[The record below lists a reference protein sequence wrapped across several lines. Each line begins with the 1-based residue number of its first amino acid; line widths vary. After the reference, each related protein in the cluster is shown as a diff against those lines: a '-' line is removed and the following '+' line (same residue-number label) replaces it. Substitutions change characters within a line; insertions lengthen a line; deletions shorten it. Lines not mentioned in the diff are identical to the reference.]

1 MKQGRPPSGGVKAP
15 ATVILPDPATRFVRT
30 ARRLDALSAG
40 HPLEA
45 WLTFVARVAE
55 AQQAV
60 ADAMAAPTISA
71 VIAASTHRRDPIWRD
86 GLTALLDGIGEEALP
101 AAARSTV
108 AVLRRS
114 NAYFIEALAEAFLRG
129 ETDRG
134 NAGETFFVA
143 AALQVYFTR
152 LAASLPAASVSLRDD
167 RGLCPCCGTAPVAG
181 IVTQSDGR
189 LGARYLHCALCATA
203 WNHTRAVCITCGQSG
218 GLALKEIEG
227 DSGLAKAETCN
238 DCRTYSKVL
247 YEARDTG
254 LDPVADD
261 LATLSL
267 DLLVA
272 DAGWSRHAPNPLLL
286 AT

>member
-1 MKQGRPPSGGVKAP
+1 MGSIR
-15 ATVILPDPATRFVRT
+15 
-30 ARRLDALSAG
+30 
-40 HPLEA
+40 
-45 WLTFVARVAE
+45 
-55 AQQAV
+55 QADN
-60 ADAMAAPTISA
+60 AD
-71 VIAASTHRRDPIWRD
+71 
-86 GLTALLDGIGEEALP
+86 GALLELKK
-101 AAARSTV
+101 R
-108 AVLRRS
+108 
-114 NAYFIEALAEAFLRG
+114 
-129 ETDRG
+129 
-134 NAGETFFVA
+134 
-143 AALQVYFTR
+143 
-152 LAASLPAASVSLRDD
+152 
-167 RGLCPCCGTAPVAG
+167 APD
-181 IVTQSDGR
+181 IIFSD
-189 LGARYLHCALCATA
+189 
-203 WNHTRAVCITCGQSG
+203 WVMPQSG